1 MPPIDIAWVW
11 HLHRLAPL
19 KYAAYCRE
27 RFGAVLEPGASAF
40 RLQTERDQASADA
53 EDCARTREA
62 WASAYPAEPF
72 FWAQGSPAVDRR
84 ETSLAEPMIATALR
98 QSTFLW
104 QVSQP
109 GFSDERFL
117 AAAIERYDMFLRLM
131 GTHGYRQHF
140 YVPSY
145 DVDLCWHTHMLAEPA
160 AYLEETAERAGEP
173 VNHDDSV
180 NQRHK
185 GSKLNTSWADT
196 KKLWRKS
203 YGGIKG
209 TAALDAPGTCYRG
222 EPPSWWFSDRCG
234 TQRVQVHERV
244 LAAEHCQE
252 LAAQLAGLAGD
263 AVNTEADLEMSL
275 PVPNALYDAIMS
287 VMRVGGAAPAALAP
301 ETNTVLVPA
310 KISRKALPLHK
321 VTQSRACRALC
332 VGHGPVTEAAHCV
345 CSLLRAMAL
354 RAPAPPPFTSIPS
367 TLTRSPSL
375 AGPVPARRQ
384 ARCPRRGLLG
394 GALLVRWRCHEL
406 RRRRV
411 ETPCARHPGGA
422 GALGC
427 VGQRLSVACGV
438 PGRCHGSSFHA
449 RCGPLML
456 SCSCASSRW
465 LCVLVRTAV
474 CACEYG
480 NQSNTNQAQCR
491 SIPWVP

>member
-40 RLQTERDQASADA
+40 RLQTDHDQASADA

-72 FWAQGSPAVDRR
+72 FWAQGSPAGDRQ
-84 ETSLAEPMIATALR
+84 ETSLAEPMIATAVR

-145 DVDLCWHTHMLAEPA
+145 DVDLCWHTHMLAAPA

-196 KKLWRKS
+196 KKLWRQS

-209 TAALDAPGTCYRG
+209 AAALDAPGTCYRG

-234 TQRVQVHERV
+234 AQRVQVHEGV
-244 LAAEHCQE
+244 LAAERCQE
-252 LAAQLAGLAGD
+252 LVAQLAGLAGD
-263 AVNTEADLEMSL
+263 AVNTETDIDMSL
-275 PVPNALYDAIMS
+275 PVPSALCDAIMS
-287 VMRVGGAAPAALAP
+287 VMRGGGAAPAELDPAAK
-301 ETNTVLVPA
+301 TVLLPA

-321 VTQSRACRALC
+321 VTPSAPSRSRRALC
-332 VGHGPVTEAAHCV
+332 VWHGPVTETSHCV
-345 CSLLRAMAL
+345 CSLSCAIAL
-354 RAPAPPPFTSIPS
+354 RAGAPPRFHHRSPRSP
-367 TLTRSPSL
+367 SPSL
-375 AGPVPARRQ
+375 AGPLPARGQ
-384 ARCPRRGLLG
+384 ARRSRRGLLG
-394 GALLVRWRCHEL
+394 RALLVRWRCREL

-411 ETPCARHPGGA
+411 ETSCARHPRGA

-427 VGQRLSVACGV
+427 VG
-438 PGRCHGSSFHA
+438 
-449 RCGPLML
+449 
-456 SCSCASSRW
+456 
-465 LCVLVRTAV
+465 
-474 CACEYG
+474 
-480 NQSNTNQAQCR
+480 
-491 SIPWVP
+491 